1 MEDDVRTM
9 IARGWVDG
17 ESYNYIYTYE
27 KRYLCPQYWSLIAKG
42 IDINKVERPVTVYR
56 LIAANTIEE
65 KSLRL
70 HQSKRSMADALLED
84 ADLFSQISAD
94 EIIRLLKESTD
105 N

>member
-1 MEDDVRTM
+1 M
-9 IARGWVDG
+9 
-17 ESYNYIYTYE
+17 
-27 KRYLCPQYWSLIAKG
+27 CPQYWSLIAKG

-65 KSLRL
+65 KILRL